1 VEEQKPRILGGSA
14 KDMGMNKK
22 ELAIVVRWLQDRHQY
37 LHKEKLIIEC
47 GDDFAIS
54 NGKGPLLDQLSL
66 EASAIGISLRTAKDQ
81 LNEAH

>member
-1 VEEQKPRILGGSA
+1 MEEQKPRILGGSA

-66 EASAIGISLRTAKDQ
+66 EASAIGISLRTAKEQ
-81 LNEAH
+81 LDEAH

>member
-1 VEEQKPRILGGSA
+1 MEKQIAGILVGSEEDLG
-14 KDMGMNKK
+14 MTKK
-22 ELAIVVRWLQDRHQY
+22 ELAIVVKWLQNRHQY

-66 EASAIGISLRTAKDQ
+66 EASAIGISLRTAKEQ
-81 LNEAH
+81 LDEAH

>member
-1 VEEQKPRILGGSA
+1 MTKE
-14 KDMGMNKK
+14 

-66 EASAIGISLRTAKDQ
+66 EASAIGISLRTALEQ
-81 LNEAH
+81 LYEAH

>member
-1 VEEQKPRILGGSA
+1 MEEQVAGILGRSKEGVA
-14 KDMGMNKK
+14 MTKE
-22 ELAIVVRWLQDRHQY
+22 ELAIVVKWLQDRHQY

-54 NGKGPLLDQLSL
+54 NGKGPLLDRLSL

-81 LNEAH
+81 LNEAK